1 MTEEGLSAVRYAV
14 CAIGW
19 LPITS
24 EDYYAN
30 PRRDKFR
37 IEGTG
42 FLVARKRVQTCAHVI
57 DSLERIK
64 KKQGTKP
71 FTVGVQVVHP
81 PRAGAA
87 ADMST
92 AFRPFVIRYK
102 EDAIDVAILELGGS
116 DIPVDPVVLVP
127 EVYTPAVGEQ
137 IGLCGYAHGSALLS
151 RGGEVYRFGPVV
163 QTGIIA
169 ALSPFDRVSPESAV
183 LDLLTGPA
191 ASGSPVFR
199 WDTDEVLGVLVEG
212 QIKGSAALSLA
223 RLIYRDAKGQFNVR
237 AARMEMTRVIPDI
250 SPVDPR
256 GPKGNAR

>member
-1 MTEEGLSAVRYAV
+1 MTVKGLSAVRYAV

-19 LPITS
+19 LPINS
-24 EDYYAN
+24 EDFYAN

-42 FLVARKRVQTCAHVI
+42 FLIARRRVQTCAHVI
-57 DSLERIK
+57 DSLERIR

-71 FTVGVQVVHP
+71 CTIGVQFVHP
-81 PRAGAA
+81 PRADAD

-92 AFRPFVIRYK
+92 SFRPFVIHSK
-102 EDAIDVAILELGGS
+102 HDAIDVAILELGGS
-116 DIPVDPVVLVP
+116 DIPVGPIVLVP
-127 EVYTPAVGEQ
+127 EAYTPVVGEQ

-169 ALSPFDRVSPESAV
+169 ALSPFDHVSPESAV

-212 QIKGSAALSLA
+212 QIKGSAALSIA
-223 RLIYRDAKGQFNVR
+223 RLIYRDARGQFNVR
-237 AARMEMTRVIPDI
+237 AARVEMARVIPEI
-250 SPVDPR
+250 PPVDPR
-256 GPKGNAR
+256 GPKGK